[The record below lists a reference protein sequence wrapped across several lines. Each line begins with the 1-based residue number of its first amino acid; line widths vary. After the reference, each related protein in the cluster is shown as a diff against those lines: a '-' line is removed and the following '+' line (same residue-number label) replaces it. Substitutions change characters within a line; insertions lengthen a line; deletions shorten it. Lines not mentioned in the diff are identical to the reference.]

1 MSDPATTTF
10 AIVAAYGDLDLARE
24 DFAAIEDLATAHEV
38 HLDDAALLRH
48 TGDGQ
53 VEVVR
58 HDARSLARG
67 AEGGIIVGALVGL
80 MFPPALV
87 GMLVGAA
94 AAGAIG
100 AAAANLW
107 HGFSRQELTDLG
119 GAVEEG
125 EAAIVAIG
133 SEAFAGEVEQA
144 VAHATRIV
152 RTRVGVDR
160 RRLRDATVDGD
171 S

>member
-1 MSDPATTTF
+1 MSEPRTTF
-10 AIVAAYGDLDLARE
+10 AIVAAYSDMEAARG
-24 DFAAIEDLATAHEV
+24 DFAAVEDLATAHEL

-48 TGDGQ
+48 TSEGD

-67 AEGGIIVGALVGL
+67 AEGGVIVGALIGL

-87 GMLVGAA
+87 GMLLGAVAAGGVGAA
-94 AAGAIG
+94 AG
-100 AAAANLW
+100 NLW
-107 HGFSRQELTDLG
+107 HGFSRQELNELG
-119 GAVEEG
+119 AAVEEG

-144 VAHATRIV
+144 VPNATRIV
-152 RTRVGVDR
+152 RQSVGVDR
-160 RRLRDATVDGD
+160 LKLRSATVDRH
-171 S
+171 

>member
-1 MSDPATTTF
+1 MSDAATTF
-10 AIVAAYGDLDLARE
+10 AIVAAYDDLDLARA
-24 DFAAIEDLATAHEV
+24 DFAAIEDLALGHEL

-48 TGDGQ
+48 SGEG

-58 HDARSLARG
+58 HDARAMSRG
-67 AEGGIIVGALVGL
+67 AEGGVIVGALVGI

-100 AAAANLW
+100 AAAGNLW
-107 HGFSRQELTDLG
+107 GGFTRGELTDLG
-119 GAVEEG
+119 LAVEEG

-144 VAHATRIV
+144 VANATRIV
-152 RTRVGVDR
+152 RQSVGVDR
-160 RRLRDATVDGD
+160 RELRDAAVGPK
-171 S
+171 